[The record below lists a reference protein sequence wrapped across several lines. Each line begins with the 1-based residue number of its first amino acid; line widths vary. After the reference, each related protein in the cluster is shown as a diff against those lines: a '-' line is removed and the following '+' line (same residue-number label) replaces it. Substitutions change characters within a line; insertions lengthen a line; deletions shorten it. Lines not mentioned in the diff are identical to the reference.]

1 MEIVALN
8 NDSILNDIRS
18 LIYQFI
24 DLLKLKKCMHN
35 WFNFDTDLLKQIKLD
50 INDKYLINVIKQHF
64 NEFKTNFWDNFKN
77 NNLDLLQNKY
87 PNTIQDLI
95 YDPSKKYFY
104 TIKNE
109 FIEWLKI
116 NHYKVISEKYN
127 ESTKLFLDKINELTV
142 HDKKLTKLELTLTIN
157 LIKDKYIYMLREHIP
172 ISDRDI
178 KNIECVIKEYENYIK

>member
-1 MEIVALN
+1 M
-8 NDSILNDIRS
+8 
-18 LIYQFI
+18 
-24 DLLKLKKCMHN
+24 
-35 WFNFDTDLLKQIKLD
+35 
-50 INDKYLINVIKQHF
+50 
-64 NEFKTNFWDNFKN
+64 DNFKN
-77 NNLDLLQNKY
+77 NNLTLLQNKY

-116 NHYKVISEKYN
+116 NHYKVITEKYN
-127 ESTKLFLDKINELTV
+127 EYTKLFLHKISKLTV
-142 HDKKLTKLELTLTIN
+142 HDKKLMKLELTLTIS
-157 LIKDKYIYMLREHIP
+157 LIKDKYILRKYIS